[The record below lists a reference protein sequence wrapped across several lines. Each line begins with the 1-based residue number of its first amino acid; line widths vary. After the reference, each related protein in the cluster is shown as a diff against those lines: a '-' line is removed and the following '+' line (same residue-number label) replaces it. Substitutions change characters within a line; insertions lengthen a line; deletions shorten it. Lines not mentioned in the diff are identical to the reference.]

1 MPGAPTITTVTV
13 LNSTH
18 LLVNYDPPP
27 RSELVTQYTV
37 YLDRSDRG
45 LGELV
50 TTTVGPELFLVVGP
64 VLPFEEV
71 TVQVSATTAG
81 GEGPRSE
88 EFTKRTDEDSKWKS
102 VLGFTVD
109 VVRGVRTA

>member
-1 MPGAPTITTVTV
+1 MNGRLVLSSFPVPEEPTITNVIV

-18 LLVNYDPPP
+18 LLVVYVLPST
-27 RSELVTQYTV
+27 SELVTQYTV
-37 YLDRSDRG
+37 YLNRSDRG

-88 EFTKRTDEDSKWKS
+88 GVTERTNEDSK
-102 VLGFTVD
+102 
-109 VVRGVRTA
+109 

>member
-1 MPGAPTITTVTV
+1 MPEAPTITNVTV
-13 LNSTH
+13 LSSTH
-18 LLVNYDPPP
+18 LLVNYDPPL

-37 YLDRSDRG
+37 YLNRSDQG

-50 TTTVGPELFLVVGP
+50 TTTVGPELLLIVGP

-88 EFTKRTDEDSKWKS
+88 GVTEQTDEDSKWKS
-102 VLGFTVD
+102 LLGSCFRST
-109 VVRGVRTA
+109 

>member
-1 MPGAPTITTVTV
+1 M
-13 LNSTH
+13 
-18 LLVNYDPPP
+18 
-27 RSELVTQYTV
+27 
-37 YLDRSDRG
+37 
-45 LGELV
+45 GELV

-88 EFTKRTDEDSKWKS
+88 GVTERTDEDSKWKS
-102 VLGFTVD
+102 MLMNSPRLQLD
-109 VVRGVRTA
+109 HPLVVGEVAYEPIAITQFRPFVVTGWFMQSRLHIHN